1 MPKIGFITCACQ
13 YPCNPTGI
21 NNNHDPGEGNGKKF
35 RGNMQ
40 KLFYKMKGKR
50 TKIQL
55 GNYTDFTNCNSHLH
69 VW

>member
-1 MPKIGFITCACQ
+1 MPKICACQ

-21 NNNHDPGEGNGKKF
+21 NNNHDSGEGNEKKPEVISKKCF
-35 RGNMQ
+35 T
-40 KLFYKMKGKR
+40 KWKEKDR

-55 GNYTDFTNCNSHLH
+55 GNYTDFTNCNSYVY